1 MYNLQL
7 NYLTQMWRAIM
18 DNLFLMF
25 IFQVILWIILFFLI
39 FYLRKKDSEIRRDL
53 KLLKDAWEKK
63 GSGS

>member
-39 FYLRKKDSEIRRDL
+39 FYLRKEDSEIRRDL
-53 KLLKDAWEKK
+53 KLLKDSWEKK

>member
-1 MYNLQL
+1 
-7 NYLTQMWRAIM
+7 MWRAIM

-39 FYLRKKDSEIRRDL
+39 FYLRKEDSEIRRDL